1 MSPPSHLRHAPS
13 LHCRKRGLFQIHVNV
28 SSELKRFQTPV
39 NWGFHSEG
47 GKRGGR
53 REEEEGGRG
62 EKGEEGGGRRKRVE
76 GERKERREK
85 GGGRG
90 WRGRE
95 RRGGRREEEEGG
107 REEKGEG
114 D

>member
-39 NWGFHSEG
+39 NWGFHSER
-47 GKRGGR
+47 GKR

-62 EKGEEGGGRRKRVE
+62 EGEEGEGRRKRVE
-76 GERKERREK
+76 GEREEREINDRQSTFH
-85 GGGRG
+85 
-90 WRGRE
+90 
-95 RRGGRREEEEGG
+95 
-107 REEKGEG
+107 
-114 D
+114 

>member
-39 NWGFHSEG
+39 NWGFHSERGKRREEEEG
-47 GKRGGR
+47 GRGGRRGGR

-62 EKGEEGGGRRKRVE
+62 EGEEGEGRRKRVE
-76 GERKERREK
+76 GEREEREINDRQSTFH
-85 GGGRG
+85 
-90 WRGRE
+90 
-95 RRGGRREEEEGG
+95 
-107 REEKGEG
+107 
-114 D
+114 

>member
-62 EKGEEGGGRRKRVE
+62 EKGEEGGGRREEEEGGRGEKGEEGEGRRKRVE
-76 GERKERREK
+76 GERKERETNDRQSTFH
-85 GGGRG
+85 
-90 WRGRE
+90 
-95 RRGGRREEEEGG
+95 
-107 REEKGEG
+107 
-114 D
+114 

>member
-39 NWGFHSEG
+39 NWGFHSERGKRREEEEVGRG
-47 GKRGGR
+47 GRSGRGGGGGRRGGR
-53 REEEEGGRG
+53 REKEEGGRG
-62 EKGEEGGGRRKRVE
+62 EGGEG
-76 GERKERREK
+76 
-85 GGGRG
+85 
-90 WRGRE
+90 
-95 RRGGRREEEEGG
+95 
-107 REEKGEG
+107 GEG